1 MFEKSTLYRLELWFE
16 FIFLC
21 IFILSRRLS
30 TSWYTAPDLCTS
42 TIQFCTIRSEMLNYD
57 VLSDIKE
64 NSQVA
69 FCPGTVLALT
79 MKVYLFWE
87 KKNHCKIK
95 VMGSFTY
102 WNKNL
107 SSFPLFNYLKSCSK
121 WRVESSLESKL
132 LKELE
137 IALPTTRPNKCVLQ
151 LLTSLVATTEERVS
165 QTHWNES

>member
-1 MFEKSTLYRLELWFE
+1 MK
-16 FIFLC
+16 FILLC

-30 TSWYTAPDLCTS
+30 TSWYTVAPDLCTS
-42 TIQFCTIRSEMLNYD
+42 TIHFCTIRSEMLNYD
-57 VLSDIKE
+57 VLSNIKE
-64 NSQVA
+64 NPI
-69 FCPGTVLALT
+69 CPRTVLALT
-79 MKVYLFWE
+79 MEAYLFLE
-87 KKNHCKIK
+87 KKLRWDQSYGKFYILKQECIL
-95 VMGSFTY
+95 F
-102 WNKNL
+102 
-107 SSFPLFNYLKSCSK
+107 FPPFNYLKSCSK